1 MKVVVSSQALLGYA
15 QDLKDVGQNGIDLP
29 DSLRKNFFEAA
40 DKVYELAEQ
49 MIELERGKL
58 KEVYKLLF
66 L

>member
-1 MKVVVSSQALLGYA
+1 MKVVVSSQALLKYA
-15 QDLKDVGQNGIDLP
+15 QDLKDVGQNGINLP

-49 MIELERGKL
+49 MIKLERGKMM
-58 KEVYKLLF
+58 KEYTRF